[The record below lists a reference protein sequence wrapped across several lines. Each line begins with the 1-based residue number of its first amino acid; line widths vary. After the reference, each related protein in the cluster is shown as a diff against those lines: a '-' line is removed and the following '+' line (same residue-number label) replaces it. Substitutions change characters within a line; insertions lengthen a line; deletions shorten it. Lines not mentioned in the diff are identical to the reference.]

1 MTARPWIR
9 TVAVMSSYASSI
21 ARIPGF
27 EHLKGP
33 QLASIARAAER
44 IEIAP
49 GEPLMRSGEA
59 WCGAYIVVAGQALA
73 RVGGSTFLLTPG
85 ARIECTRDGCD
96 DLTVVAY
103 TNLTVLAVGR
113 RELGGV
119 PVVRPA
125 HDRKMYSLR
134 A

>member
-1 MTARPWIR
+1 MTVDREIR
-9 TVAVMSSYASSI
+9 TVVAMSSYTATI

-27 EHLKGP
+27 EHLKSR

-49 GEPLMRSGEA
+49 GETLTGSGDA
-59 WCGAYIVVAGQALA
+59 WRGAYVIVAGQALA
-73 RVGGSTFLLTPG
+73 RVGGATFLLTPG
-85 ARIECTRDGCD
+85 ARIEDTRDTAD
-96 DLTVVAY
+96 ALTVVAC

-119 PVVRPA
+119 PAVRPA
-125 HDRKMYSLR
+125 HDRKMYSLIV
-134 A
+134 

>member
-1 MTARPWIR
+1 MTVALAIR
-9 TVAVMSSYASSI
+9 TVVAMSSYASTI

-44 IEIAP
+44 IELAAGETLTGP
-49 GEPLMRSGEA
+49 GNA
-59 WCGAYIVVAGQALA
+59 WSGAYVIVAGQALA

-85 ARIECTRDGCD
+85 ARVECGRDGCEG
-96 DLTVVAY
+96 LTVVAY

-119 PVVRPA
+119 PAVRPA
-125 HDRKMYSLR
+125 HDRKMYSLS

>member
-1 MTARPWIR
+1 MTGSLAIR
-9 TVAVMSSYASSI
+9 TVVGMSSYTSTI

-44 IEIAP
+44 IEIAAGETLTGP
-49 GEPLMRSGEA
+49 GDRWS
-59 WCGAYIVVAGQALA
+59 GAYVIVAGQALA
-73 RVGGSTFLLTPG
+73 KVGGSTFLLTPG
-85 ARIECTRDGCD
+85 ARIECTRGAAEQ
-96 DLTVVAY
+96 LTVVAY
-103 TNLTVLAVGR
+103 TTLTVLAVGR

-119 PVVRPA
+119 PAVRPA
-125 HDRKMYSLR
+125 HERKMYSLS